1 MALWVS
7 GLVFVNWSLGP
18 ETDFFF
24 FKGKQPPLCR
34 IILSVKLHGRMI
46 RRKHLRRSEPLIL
59 SFNKVPFL
67 LRGSDLRGE
76 SDNRL
81 KEGEI

>member
-1 MALWVS
+1 
-7 GLVFVNWSLGP
+7 
-18 ETDFFF
+18 
-24 FKGKQPPLCR
+24 
-34 IILSVKLHGRMI
+34 MI
-46 RRKHLRRSEPLIL
+46 RRRKHLHRSEPLIL

>member
-1 MALWVS
+1 LCVS
-7 GLVFVNWSLGP
+7 TLYDTYLLSAMKGEAFMYFLLPSISSL
-18 ETDFFF
+18 
-24 FKGKQPPLCR
+24 L
-34 IILSVKLHGRMI
+34 
-46 RRKHLRRSEPLIL
+46 L

-81 KEGEI
+81 KEGGDLNPSNQLG